1 MPDVVV
7 IASVE
12 MVAGLRLAGMPV
24 LPARNPGDVAEQ
36 LRELTDRRD
45 VELVLVAEHLLAG
58 LDPQAYRQALDSD
71 QPYVVPLPLD
81 WQATRDALADFEV
94 RLGRILGCRIN
105 LAAALRRRRG
115 GGPSP

>member
-1 MPDVVV
+1 MSEIVMLAP
-7 IASVE
+7 SE

-24 LPARNPGDVAEQ
+24 LPARNSADVAEQ
-36 LRELTDRRD
+36 LCEITDRGD
-45 VELVLVAEHLLAG
+45 VDLVLLPEHLLAG
-58 LDPQAYRQALDSD
+58 LAPDAYRQALDSD

-81 WQATRDALADFEV
+81 WQATTDALADFQT

-115 GGPSP
+115 GGPQR